1 MRKQWSIGRVA
12 MYGAYIT
19 LWTGLC
25 GGALFVHSSMAKASS
40 DNGAIVIK
48 NDGAC
53 GMPGSDA
60 SGNLTFGGIGQVTTD
75 VTNGNKVMLKCKGAG
90 ITNDSG
96 SGQSFDGFGCG
107 LFDGNGNFYFTTDSH
122 TTISASG
129 VGTLTCTFTF

>member
-1 MRKQWSIGRVA
+1 MKKVWMAAVLLVA
-12 MYGAYIT
+12 VSAFLLVSG
-19 LWTGLC
+19 TGNVARAD
-25 GGALFVHSSMAKASS
+25 GGP
-40 DNGAIVIK
+40 AIVIK

-60 SGNLTFGGIGQVTTD
+60 DGNITFGGIGQVTTD
-75 VTNGNKVMLKCKGAG
+75 VTNGNKVMLKCMGTG

-96 SGQSFDGFGCG
+96 SGQHFDGFGCG

-129 VGTLTCTFTF
+129 VGTLTCTFKLS